1 MAEGPTENW
10 SRENYVRSNRANE
23 FKIFDQMVI
32 KYLSQGLEIS
42 QEWKDYGQA
51 LRDMTKDCDD
61 TKVELVNNVWK
72 IHWPKR
78 PDETE

>member
-23 FKIFDQMVI
+23 FKIFDQMAI
-32 KYLSQGLEIS
+32 KYLSQGLEIP

-61 TKVELVNNVWK
+61 SKVKNVNGMWT
-72 IHWPKR
+72 IFWPKR
-78 PDETE
+78 PDEL

>member
-1 MAEGPTENW
+1 MAEGPTEHG
-10 SRENYVRSNRANE
+10 SKENYVRFNRPNE

-32 KYLSQGLEIS
+32 KYLSQNLEIP

-61 TKVELVNNVWK
+61 SKVEEVNNVWL
-72 IHWPKR
+72 IHWPTK
-78 PDETE
+78 PE